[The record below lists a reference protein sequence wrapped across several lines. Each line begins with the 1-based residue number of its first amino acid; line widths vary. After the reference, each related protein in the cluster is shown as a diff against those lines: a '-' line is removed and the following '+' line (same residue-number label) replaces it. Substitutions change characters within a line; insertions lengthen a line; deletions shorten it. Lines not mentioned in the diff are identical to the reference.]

1 MANVQLNR
9 FLASGT
15 AAEMAAFTPEPPVPA
30 TGPDYGCLWVNTDDD
45 TMNYWTGAAYAPIA
59 ATAGGGDVDGPAAS
73 VDGEL
78 ALYDGT
84 TGKLIKRATGT
95 GFVKAASGVYAAA
108 PLIQTIGLSFDGAG
122 AVLAT
127 GVRGDLYVPFAC
139 TITGVVMLADVSGS
153 AVMDIWKDSYANY
166 APTVADTITASAKP
180 TISGGI
186 KSLDTTLTGWTTAIS
201 AGDSLRFN
209 LDSVATI
216 TRLTLQLTVSR
227 TS

>member
-1 MANVQLNR
+1 
-9 FLASGT
+9 
-15 AAEMAAFTPEPPVPA
+15 MAAFTPDPPTPA
-30 TGPDYGCLWVNTDDD
+30 SGPDYGSLFVNTDDD
-45 TMNYWTGAAYAPIA
+45 TVNYWDGSAFVPIA
-59 ATAGGGDVDGPAAS
+59 AGGSGGDVDGPASS
-73 VDGEL
+73 VDGEITL
-78 ALYDGT
+78 FDGV
-84 TGKLIKRATGT
+84 TGKLVKPATGT
-95 GFVKAASGVYAAA
+95 GFVKSVSGVYSAG
-108 PLIQTIGLSFDGAG
+108 PLIQTLGLSFDGAG

-127 GVRGDLYVPFAC
+127 GVKGDLYVPFAC

-153 AVMDIWKDSYANY
+153 AVIDIWKDSYANY

-180 TISGGI
+180 TISSGI
-186 KSLDTTLTGWTTAIS
+186 KSLDTTLTGWTTAIA